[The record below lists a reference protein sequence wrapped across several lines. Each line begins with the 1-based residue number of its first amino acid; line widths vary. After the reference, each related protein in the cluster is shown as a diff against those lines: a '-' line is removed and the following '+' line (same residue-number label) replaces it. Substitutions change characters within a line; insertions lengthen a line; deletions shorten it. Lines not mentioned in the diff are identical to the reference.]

1 MSRTGLDATTLAN
14 GLRMKAGDGSAEWV
28 YEPMQVSVLL
38 DIADML
44 DEIESAQGERDYWK
58 HQALQRICTSGEL
71 RRVRAAMRKER
82 SENAKLRKLAS
93 ELYQQVL
100 QDDAAWHDVRAW
112 EDGLPS
118 DCLHPIRSY
127 DDSLGKHAV
136 APKFEQRMRELGV
149 EVEG

>member
-1 MSRTGLDATTLAN
+1 MSDLLAECDWHDSTLFLVLPEDPERIGVRLFPSRHAPSRVYVPEAEIART
-14 GLRMKAGDGSAEWV
+14 KA
-28 YEPMQVSVLL
+28 
-38 DIADML
+38 
-44 DEIESAQGERDYWK
+44 
-58 HQALQRICTSGEL
+58 
-71 RRVRAAMRKER
+71 
-82 SENAKLRKLAS
+82 ENAKLRKLAS

-136 APKFEQRMRELGV
+136 APKFEQRMRELGI
-149 EVEG
+149 EADDA